1 MTRPLET
8 SARHRRLA
16 RALICT
22 LLLVPLA
29 GCGAREGIP
38 RDDAKDIEGAL
49 NDVAGQFRDG
59 DCTELTSAGM
69 AELQASVDALGRKVD
84 EEIRTVLANSVE
96 ELEGLASEC
105 VEAPEPEPEP
115 VTTTT
120 TPSTTTAP
128 VTTETEKTKTDPV
141 TTETEEEPPVEPEV
155 PEEKPVKEPKIKPPK
170 GEFPDA
176 PTQFDEEGDG

>member
-1 MTRPLET
+1 MTRPLDT
-8 SARHRRLA
+8 RARRRRLA
-16 RALICT
+16 GALVCT
-22 LLLVPLA
+22 VLLVPLA

-49 NDVAGQFRDG
+49 NDVEEQFGDG
-59 DCTELTSAGM
+59 DCTALTSTGM
-69 AELQASVDALGRKVD
+69 AELQASVDTLPRKVD

-105 VEAPEPEPEP
+105 VEAPEPEP

-120 TPSTTTAP
+120 PTPSTTTAP
-128 VTTETEKTKTDPV
+128 LTTETEETKTEPV

-155 PEEKPVKEPKIKPPK
+155 PEEKPGKEPKIKPPK